1 MTAPD
6 AGDTEGRSGVLRVGV
21 IGGDGRMGGV
31 LRGLLAEDPRRTC
44 ARSFERGDGI
54 DAAGIDVFVEFTDAA
69 AVPTLAQTLR
79 ALGRPWVSGTTGLGE
94 AGRQALREAAEHIAV
109 LWSPNMS
116 LGVAVLTRLLGEA
129 ARLLPPEWE
138 MELFETHHTAKRDAP
153 SGTALALAEGWTGIR
168 TGELRHGRHGATG
181 PRPQGE
187 VGVHALRLPD
197 VVGEHTIRL
206 GGPKEMLELGHR
218 AFDRAAFAQGALA
231 AASWLSQRKAGL
243 YTMSDWAEDR
253 LRSRGSE
260 A

>member
-6 AGDTEGRSGVLRVGV
+6 AGDTERRSGVLRVGV

-44 ARSFERGDGI
+44 ARSFERNDAI

-69 AVPTLAQTLR
+69 AVPSLAHTLR

-94 AGRQALREAAEHIAV
+94 AGRQALREAADDIAV
-109 LWSPNMS
+109 LWSPNVS
-116 LGVAVLTRLLGEA
+116 LGVAVLHA
-129 ARLLPPEWE
+129 PARRGGPVASSGMGDGAL
-138 MELFETHHTAKRDAP
+138 RDAP
-153 SGTALALAEGWTGIR
+153 HRQTGRPQRHGAGTRGGWTGIR
-168 TGELRHGRHGATG
+168 SGALRHGRHGATG

-187 VGVHALRLPD
+187 VGMHALRLPD